1 MYEIW
6 DPFIRLKT
14 SVVLKRRLFFYYI
27 TYKDDVIICLYYQNE
42 TYNRLYDSVTYQ
54 GKLYGNDLLEELQ
67 SFVRNDY
74 INGNNAS
81 RQLLYDHLMA
91 FT

>member
-6 DPFIRLKT
+6 DPFYTFENLGCFEKAA
-14 SVVLKRRLFFYYI
+14 VFFLLLRI
-27 TYKDDVIICLYYQNE
+27 IICLYYQNE

-54 GKLYGNDLLEELQ
+54 GKLYGNDLLEELT